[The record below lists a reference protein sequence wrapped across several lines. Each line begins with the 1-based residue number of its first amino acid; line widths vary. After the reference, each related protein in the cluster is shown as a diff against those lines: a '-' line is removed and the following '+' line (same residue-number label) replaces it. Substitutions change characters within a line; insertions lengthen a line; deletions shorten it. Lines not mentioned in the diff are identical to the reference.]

1 MVVLRHRLMP
11 SPSAILQKHTCLI
24 YMRKNTKDF
33 LGKRMTK
40 KAKNSRFE
48 LLF

>member
-24 YMRKNTKDF
+24 YMRKTPKEDETYH
-33 LGKRMTK
+33 LY
-40 KAKNSRFE
+40 
-48 LLF
+48 LIL